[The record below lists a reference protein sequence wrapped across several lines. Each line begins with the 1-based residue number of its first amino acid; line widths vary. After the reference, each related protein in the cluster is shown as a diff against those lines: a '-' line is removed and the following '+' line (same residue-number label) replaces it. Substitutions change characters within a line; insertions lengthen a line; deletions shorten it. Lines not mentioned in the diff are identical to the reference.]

1 MMFYKKA
8 FTLIE
13 LAITLMII
21 GILIAGI
28 IGGNKIIDSSRLAKA
43 RMLTSESV
51 VKNIE
56 GLVAW
61 YETSLSDSFNL
72 SEAADN
78 SQITK
83 WYDLNPSSI
92 VMHHNTLTKTAS
104 SAVTYV
110 KNGINSIP
118 AVKFSGSN
126 NDTSGKI
133 SLSNFYQ
140 GNSSRSTIFM
150 VLQPTQILSGQT
162 NIFIDSGNSS
172 SESTLGISSSNNL
185 NANFGTTT
193 NISVT
198 FAEEQTYTLAFYSLG
213 SDSKVFFN
221 NSSKPFTNTNFNIG
235 TNQLSG
241 LTVGS
246 NKNGVMPFNGLISEI
261 IIFNRP
267 LQNEERKAIFRYIA
281 DKYRLKVS

>member
-1 MMFYKKA
+1 MFNKKA
-8 FTLIE
+8 FTLVE
-13 LAITLMII
+13 LAITLIII
-21 GILIAGI
+21 GIVVAAI
-28 IGGNKIIDSSRLAKA
+28 IGGNKIIESSRLAKA

-61 YETSLSDSFNL
+61 YETSLSDSFEL

-83 WYDLNPSSI
+83 WHDLNPSSI
-92 VMHHNTLTKTAS
+92 VMHHNTLSKTAS
-104 SAVTYV
+104 SAVTYI

-118 AVKFSGSN
+118 AVKFGGSN
-126 NDTSGKI
+126 SDTSGKI

-150 VLQPTQILSGQT
+150 VLKPTKILSGQN
-162 NIFIDSGNSS
+162 NIFIDSGNPNSD
-172 SESTLGISSSNNL
+172 STLGISSSSNL
-185 NANFGTTT
+185 NANFGATA

-198 FAEEQTYTLAFYSLG
+198 FAEEQTYALAFYSLG

-221 NSSKPFTNTNFNIG
+221 NSATPFNNTSFNSG

-241 LTVGS
+241 LTIGA
-246 NKNGVMPFNGLISEI
+246 NKNGAMPFNGLISEI

-267 LQNEERKAIFRYIA
+267 LQNEERKAIFRYLA
-281 DKYRLKVS
+281 DKYRLKLS